1 MKKSIVIT
9 FYLVIALSLLNCSTP
24 SEPRFQTL
32 KGATIFDGNGNIIP
46 NGVIV
51 IKDGKIEA
59 IGDESTPTPG
69 NSTTIDL
76 SGKFITPGLIDAHV
90 HFFQTGFFDSRP
102 DALDIRDSINYGE
115 LQDFVHINPQRYF
128 ESYLRSGVTA
138 VYDVG
143 GFPWSLELSQLA
155 ENNLNAPHVAAS
167 GPLLTPVPAERI
179 VTFNTSKDTVMY
191 TLLSSEQ
198 GKRVVNDNHAS
209 GATGIKIWSI
219 NLKDSTFM
227 TNLKVVKK
235 EIDRLGNKMIV
246 HATNLDQATEALRL
260 GAKVLVHSVGDT
272 IVSNEFI
279 ELAKDHNVIYCP
291 TLNVSRGYYDAFRAL
306 KYGFQ
311 YEDPNIVLDERTKGL
326 LDASTR
332 FMKYWSSEQYDI
344 DEYLKRSDSYL
355 KGREQIRATNLKLLY
370 DAGITIAVATD
381 AGNPGT
387 FHGISIYPEMSAME
401 EAGVPPIDII
411 TMATKNGAL
420 AMDRLDDIGTL
431 EKGKIADLI
440 VLQKDPSQTIDNMR
454 SISHFMRSG
463 LMRPVIQAFENASN
477 KK

>member
-1 MKKSIVIT
+1 MKNSILLTV
-9 FYLVIALSLLNCSTP
+9 FLAIAISLINCGKP
-24 SEPRFQTL
+24 AEPGYQTL
-32 KGATIFDGNGNIIP
+32 KGATIFDGNGNSIP
-46 NGVIV
+46 NGIIV

-59 IGDESTPTPG
+59 VGDESTPIPG
-69 NSTTIDL
+69 NSATIDL

-102 DALDIRDSINYGE
+102 DALDIRDSINYEE
-115 LQDFVHINPQRYF
+115 LQDFVSTNPEPYF

-143 GFPWSLELSQLA
+143 GFPWSLELPKLA

-191 TLLSSEQ
+191 SIISSEQ
-198 GKRVVNDNHAS
+198 GKKVVNNNHAL
-209 GATGIKIWSI
+209 GATGIKIWSL

-227 TNLKVVKK
+227 TNLQSVKT

-260 GAKVLVHSVGDT
+260 GAKVLVHSIDDT
-272 IVSNEFI
+272 IVTNEFI
-279 ELAKDHNVIYCP
+279 ALAKGQNVIYCP
-291 TLNVSRGYYDAFRAL
+291 TLIVSRGYYNAYRAL

-311 YEDPNIVLDERTKGL
+311 FEDPNDVVDERTKGL
-326 LDASTR
+326 LNASTR

-344 DEYLKRSDSYL
+344 DEYLKRTDSYL
-355 KGREQIRATNLKLLY
+355 KEREQIRATNLKLLY

-387 FHGISIYPEMSAME
+387 LHGISIYPEMNAME
-401 EAGVPPIDII
+401 EAGVTPLDIL

-420 AMDRLDDIGTL
+420 AMDRLDDLGTL

-440 VLQKDPSQTIDNMR
+440 VLEKDPSQTIENMR
-454 SISHFMRSG
+454 SISHVMRSG
-463 LMRPVIQAFENASN
+463 LMRPVMEEFAD
-477 KK
+477 

>member
-1 MKKSIVIT
+1 MKNSIVRIA
-9 FYLVIALSLLNCSTP
+9 FLAIALSLIHCSRTA
-24 SEPRFQTL
+24 EPGYQTL
-32 KGATIFDGNGNIIP
+32 KGATIFDGNGNSIP
-46 NGVIV
+46 NGIIV
-51 IKDGKIEA
+51 IKDGKIETV
-59 IGDESTPTPG
+59 GDESTPIPR

-76 SGKFITPGLIDAHV
+76 SGKYITPGLIDAHV

-102 DALDIRDSINYGE
+102 DALDIRDSINYEE
-115 LQDFVHINPQRYF
+115 LQDFVRTNPQRYF

-143 GFPWSLELSQLA
+143 GFPWSLKLSQLA

-191 TLLSSEQ
+191 SLTSSEQ
-198 GKRVVNDNHAS
+198 GKRVVNDNNAV

-227 TNLKVVKK
+227 TNLQAVKT

-260 GAKVLVHSVGDT
+260 GAKVLVHSVDDT
-272 IVSNEFI
+272 IVTNEFI
-279 ELAKDHNVIYCP
+279 ALAKEQNVVYCP
-291 TLNVSRGYYDAFRAL
+291 TLIVSRGYYNAYSAL
-306 KYGFQ
+306 KYGFT
-311 YEDPNIVLDERTKGL
+311 YEDPNNVVDEKTKGL
-326 LDASTR
+326 LNASTR

-344 DEYLKRSDSYL
+344 DEYLERSDSYL
-355 KGREQIRATNLKLLY
+355 KEREQLRATNLKLLY
-370 DAGITIAVATD
+370 EAGITIAVSTD

-387 FHGISIYPEMSAME
+387 LHGISIYFEMNAME
-401 EAGVPPIDII
+401 EAGIPPLDII

-420 AMDRLDDIGTL
+420 AMDRLDDLGTL

-440 VLQKDPSQTIDNMR
+440 VLEKDPSQTIDNMR

-463 LMRPVIQAFENASN
+463 LMRPVVDAFENTSN
-477 KK
+477 K

>member
-1 MKKSIVIT
+1 MKNSIVLTT
-9 FYLVIALSLLNCSTP
+9 FLAFALCLIHCSTP
-24 SEPRFQTL
+24 SEPGYQTL
-32 KGATIFDGNGNIIP
+32 IGATIFDGNGNSIP
-46 NGVIV
+46 NGIIV

-59 IGDESTPTPG
+59 VGDESTPIPG
-69 NSTTIDL
+69 NSATIDL

-102 DALDIRDSINYGE
+102 DALDIRDSINYQE
-115 LQDFVHINPQRYF
+115 LQDFVSTNPQRYF

-143 GFPWSLELSQLA
+143 GFPWSLELPKLA
-155 ENNLNAPHVAAS
+155 ENNLSAPHVAAS

-191 TLLSSEQ
+191 SITSSKQ
-198 GKRVVNDNHAS
+198 GKRVVNNNHAL
-209 GATGIKIWSI
+209 GATGIKIWSL

-227 TNLKVVKK
+227 TNLQSVKT

-260 GAKVLVHSVGDT
+260 GTKVLVHSVDDT
-272 IVSNEFI
+272 IVTNEFI
-279 ELAKDHNVIYCP
+279 ALAKDQNVIYCP
-291 TLNVSRGYYDAFRAL
+291 TLIVSRGYYNAYRAL

-311 YEDPNIVLDERTKGL
+311 YEDPNNVVDERTKGL
-326 LDASTR
+326 LNSSTR

-344 DEYLKRSDSYL
+344 DEYLKRTDSHL
-355 KGREQIRATNLKLLY
+355 KEREQIRATNLKLLY

-387 FHGISIYPEMSAME
+387 LHGISIYPEMNAMQ
-401 EAGVPPIDII
+401 EAGVPPLDII

-420 AMDRLDDIGTL
+420 AMDRLDDLGTL

-440 VLQKDPSQTIDNMR
+440 VLKKDPSQTIENMR
-454 SISHFMRSG
+454 SISHVMRSG
-463 LMRPVIQAFENASN
+463 LMRSVMEAFAD
-477 KK
+477 

>member
-1 MKKSIVIT
+1 MKNSITLTV
-9 FYLVIALSLLNCSTP
+9 FLAIAISLISCSKP
-24 SEPRFQTL
+24 AEPGYQTL
-32 KGATIFDGNGNIIP
+32 KGATIFDGNGNSIP
-46 NGVIV
+46 NGIIV
-51 IKDGKIEA
+51 IKNGKIEA
-59 IGDESTPTPG
+59 VGDESIPIPG
-69 NSTTIDL
+69 NSAIIDL

-102 DALDIRDSINYGE
+102 DALDIRDSINYEE
-115 LQDFVHINPQRYF
+115 LQDFVRTNPQRYF

-143 GFPWSLELSQLA
+143 GFPWSLALPKLA

-191 TLLSSEQ
+191 SITSSEQ
-198 GKRVVNDNHAS
+198 GKRVVNNNHAL
-209 GATGIKIWSI
+209 GATGIKIWSL

-227 TNLKVVKK
+227 TNLQSVKT

-246 HATNLDQATEALRL
+246 HATTLDQATEALRL

-272 IVSNEFI
+272 IVTKEFLA
-279 ELAKDHNVIYCP
+279 LAKGQNVIYCP
-291 TLNVSRGYYDAFRAL
+291 TLIVSRGYYDAYRAL

-311 YEDPNIVLDERTKGL
+311 YEDPNDVVDERTKGL
-326 LDASTR
+326 LNASTR

-355 KGREQIRATNLKLLY
+355 KEREQIRATNLKLLY

-387 FHGISIYPEMSAME
+387 LHGISIYPEMNAMQ
-401 EAGVPPIDII
+401 EAGVPPLDII

-420 AMDRLDDIGTL
+420 AMDRMDDLGTL

-440 VLQKDPSQTIDNMR
+440 VLEKDPSQTIENMR
-454 SISHFMRSG
+454 SISHVMRSG
-463 LMRPVIQAFENASN
+463 LMRPVMEPFENTPD

>member
-1 MKKSIVIT
+1 MKNSILLTFFLTIVI
-9 FYLVIALSLLNCSTP
+9 SLISCSKP
-24 SEPRFQTL
+24 SEPGYQTL
-32 KGATIFDGNGNIIP
+32 KGATIFDGNGNSIP
-46 NGVIV
+46 NGIIV
-51 IKDGKIEA
+51 IKDGKIET
-59 IGDESTPTPG
+59 IGDEYTPIPG

-76 SGKFITPGLIDAHV
+76 SGKFITPGMIDAHI

-102 DALDIRDSINYGE
+102 DALDIRDSINYEE
-115 LQDFVHINPQRYF
+115 LQDFLRTNPQRYF

-191 TLLSSEQ
+191 SITSSEQ
-198 GKRVVNDNHAS
+198 GKRVVNNNHAA
-209 GATGIKIWSI
+209 GATGIKIWSL

-227 TNLKVVKK
+227 TNLKAVKS

-246 HATNLDQATEALRL
+246 HATSLDQAAEALRL

-272 IVSNEFI
+272 IVTKEFI
-279 ELAKDHNVIYCP
+279 ELAKEQNVIYCP
-291 TLNVSRGYYDAFRAL
+291 TLIVSRGYYEAYSAL

-311 YEDPNIVLDERTKGL
+311 YEDPNNVVDERTKGL
-326 LDASTR
+326 LNASNR
-332 FMKYWSSEQYDI
+332 FMKYWPSEQYDI

-355 KGREQIRATNLKLLY
+355 KEREQIRATNLKLLF

-387 FHGISIYPEMSAME
+387 LHGISIYPEMNAMQ
-401 EAGVPPIDII
+401 EAGVPPLDII

-420 AMDRLDDIGTL
+420 AMDRLDDLGTL

-440 VLQKDPSQTIDNMR
+440 VLEKDPSQTIENMR
-454 SISHFMRSG
+454 SISHVMRSG
-463 LMRPVIQAFENASN
+463 LMRPVIEGFENTPD